1 MENSLN
7 LKRIVDLELPGKW
20 KAMLLF
26 YFCLSLSSGFRATG
40 SVPRFQPHL
49 LCQPDDLH
57 GIHDQHRQVPA
68 PIHAQSHHS
77 SGDAPGQPAPHPGQ
91 KPGQLCQETLEEP
104 AAGSFKTQGLATDAF
119 FCC

>member
-1 MENSLN
+1 
-7 LKRIVDLELPGKW
+7 
-20 KAMLLF
+20 MLLI
-26 YFCLSLSSGFRATG
+26 YFCLFFSPGFRATG

-91 KPGQLCQETLEEP
+91 KPSQLSPKTLEEP
-104 AAGSFKTQGLATDAF
+104 AAGSLETQGLATVAF
-119 FCC
+119 FCF